1 MLDLYN
7 FPLPKLKEGDY
18 GRDEIKKEYLRR
30 ECQIA
35 VKNLKKNKF
44 SASYCDTLKE
54 GASLVLSLIPDN
66 SIVACG
72 DSHTI
77 FALKLDDELE
87 KKNCPVI
94 PHTCAVNSYVFEN
107 KLSGYKIIG
116 NKQET
121 REILMQYLTANVFML
136 GANAITLDGQ
146 ILNIDG
152 AGNRIA
158 GSIYGADRII
168 IIAGANKVVKDLA
181 AGLDRIRLVAA
192 KMNNLKYGNNLSCNI
207 LGQCEDCSSPQ
218 RNCNITSIIHKRPEG
233 SDFHIILIGEE
244 LGF

>member
-1 MLDLYN
+1 MPN
-7 FPLPKLKEGDY
+7 C
-18 GRDEIKKEYLRR
+18 RKKPE
-30 ECQIA
+30 
-35 VKNLKKNKF
+35 KNKF

-152 AGNRIA
+152 R
-158 GSIYGADRII
+158 
-168 IIAGANKVVKDLA
+168 K
-181 AGLDRIRLVAA
+181 
-192 KMNNLKYGNNLSCNI
+192 
-207 LGQCEDCSSPQ
+207 Q
-218 RNCNITSIIHKRPEG
+218 NCREHLWG
-233 SDFHIILIGEE
+233 G
-244 LGF
+244 